1 MSLFEKTIATGLA
14 HGTVTVIINKI
25 PIEVTT
31 FRVETGYADY
41 RHPNE
46 VIFTAS
52 LEDDLKRRD
61 FTINA
66 IARDINDCLYD
77 PMQGLNDLN
86 NQLLKCVGVPTE
98 RFTEDPLRMLRGI
111 RFVSKLGFSL
121 DHETLEGIKK
131 VSPLITHISKER
143 IKKELEGLIQGSSR
157 QEAMHYLYDTQLL
170 EALPDL
176 APLCEYRSYNFEL
189 LTHPILLFVLASLN
203 LEELS
208 RYLSAWP
215 FSKEEK
221 KCIQVL
227 RSCVHSPVPMPYF
240 TYRYGE
246 AWAQLYHQLICFL
259 NQEMRPYEVIEL
271 PLQTRKQLAIDV
283 ATITKIINRPKGPW
297 IQQLLEEIEYQI
309 VMKQL
314 VNNRAVLIEFIK
326 QYR

>member
-1 MSLFEKTIATGLA
+1 M
-14 HGTVTVIINKI
+14 
-25 PIEVTT
+25 
-31 FRVETGYADY
+31 
-41 RHPNE
+41 
-46 VIFTAS
+46 
-52 LEDDLKRRD
+52 
-61 FTINA
+61 
-66 IARDINDCLYD
+66 
-77 PMQGLNDLN
+77 
-86 NQLLKCVGVPTE
+86 
-98 RFTEDPLRMLRGI
+98 
-111 RFVSKLGFSL
+111 
-121 DHETLEGIKK
+121 
-131 VSPLITHISKER
+131 
-143 IKKELEGLIQGSSR
+143 
-157 QEAMHYLYDTQLL
+157 
-170 EALPDL
+170 
-176 APLCEYRSYNFEL
+176 

-283 ATITKIINRPKGPW
+283 ATITKTINRPKGPW